1 MQKKI
6 LPKSGESCSDL
17 VIDRHV
23 AHLYSILKKQQQKN
37 AISNCEKKTS
47 P

>member
-6 LPKSGESCSDL
+6 LPKSGESL

-23 AHLYSILKKQQQKN
+23 AHLYRILKN
-37 AISNCEKKTS
+37 NKKKKKRNQ
-47 P
+47 

>member
-23 AHLYSILKKQQQKN
+23 AHLYRILKN
-37 AISNCEKKTS
+37 NKKKKRNQ
-47 P
+47 